1 MTNRMKPLM
10 VPATE
15 KGIRMLASMVG
26 RFLPHVTMNGAQI
39 VQLDPLLIREDGD
52 TEDSPCQDVAADAV
66 LILNQRAVVLHQG
79 SRRVLIPLR

>member
-1 MTNRMKPLM
+1 MSKMKPLM

-26 RFLPHVTMNGAQI
+26 RFLPHVTMNGGQI

-52 TEDSPCQDVAADAV
+52 TEDSPCQDVAAGPTPE
-66 LILNQRAVVLHQG
+66 LNQFGVVYRQG
-79 SRRVLIPLR
+79 SRRVLHLLR

>member
-1 MTNRMKPLM
+1 MSRMKPLM

-26 RFLPHVTMNGAQI
+26 RFMPHVTMNGGQI

-52 TEDSPCQDVAADAV
+52 TEDSPCQDVAAGAV
-66 LILNQRAVVLHQG
+66 LELNQRAIVLHQG
-79 SRRVLIPLR
+79 SRRFLIPAR